1 MSSPPV
7 PTHGVHTP
15 ASVTKVILAT
25 ALDAIITQVT
35 IAIVHFQISLNLI
48 MKVSLSSKFLLRKL
62 VFIHMQ
68 TKLIFT

>member
-15 ASVTKVILAT
+15 ASVTRVILET
-25 ALDAIITQVT
+25 ALDAIITQVR
-35 IAIVHFQISLNLI
+35 IAIVHFRISLNLI
-48 MKVSLSSKFLLRKL
+48 MKLSLSAKVLLRKL
-62 VFIHMQ
+62 VFIYMQ

>member
-7 PTHGVHTP
+7 PTPGVHTP
-15 ASVTKVILAT
+15 ASVTKVTLET
-25 ALDAIITQVT
+25 DLDAIITQVR
-35 IAIVHFQISLNLI
+35 IAIDHFRVALNLI
-48 MKVSLSSKFLLRKL
+48 MKASLSAKFLLRKL